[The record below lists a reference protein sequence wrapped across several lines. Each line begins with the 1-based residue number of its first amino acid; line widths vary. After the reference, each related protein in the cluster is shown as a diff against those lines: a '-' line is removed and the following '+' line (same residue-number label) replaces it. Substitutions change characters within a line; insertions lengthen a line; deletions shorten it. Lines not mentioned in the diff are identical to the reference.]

1 MDIVEKSDQDSATLI
16 ANYQRLRKEQTPAFA
31 ALLAERDRRAAGKDQ
46 LDLALSLEAFKA
58 AAKEHRYVTYG
69 DLSQASGQTWNHTIR
84 ARMSGLNGHLDRMLD
99 VCHQQDLPLLTA
111 LCVNQ
116 KNRKSGELDAFSR
129 TGFYGGAKRLGLLV
143 TDEETFYRRCQQ
155 ECFDWGRRQKSLS

>member
-1 MDIVEKSDQDSATLI
+1 MDIVEKSDQDSETLI

-46 LDLALSLEAFKA
+46 LDLALSLEALKA

-84 ARMSGLNGHLDRMLD
+84 ARMSGPNGHLDRMSD
-99 VCHQQDLPLLTA
+99 ICHQRGLPCSRHSALT
-111 LCVNQ
+111 
-116 KNRKSGELDAFSR
+116 RK
-129 TGFYGGAKRLGLLV
+129 TGRVANSMPSPEQVFPAGQSVLA
-143 TDEETFYRRCQQ
+143 
-155 ECFDWGRRQKSLS
+155 SS